1 MNILFIA
8 IDTLRADYLGC
19 YGYSKPTSPNID
31 ALAASGVCFENDFAV
46 ASYTHPNYTSMYTG
60 RYPITHGVVLQGG
73 HYYMPDEIP
82 VLPEMLRS
90 AGYTTAVVSNLP
102 RSGKAVETSW
112 FGRGA
117 DRHVPYDTKPPAS
130 EGIRNNSMAHVKDLA
145 MPLLDELKGQK
156 FFMFVHCWDPH
167 RPYLPQPPYDEMYV
181 PEGAPNRT
189 NFSVDPVPE
198 TEPQGLA
205 YTIAQYEGAITDCDA
220 ALGELLA
227 RLDELGLHEDT
238 LVLLTADHGE
248 SLGEHRIYF
257 RHAAI
262 YEPTVHVPLI
272 MSCPGHLP
280 AGRRVEAFAQPVDL
294 APTILSLLGISDEWN
309 MEGHDLTA
317 VAQGDA
323 EETYDR
329 VMMHSIN
336 PDMRRAIRTRTH
348 KFIQLV
354 PGCEGQEAFPAEELY
369 DLRNDPAE
377 TANVIGEQTGVAAD
391 LRNQLESWVR
401 EKVEARGGE
410 DPMVEQS
417 RPGGRW
423 PIW

>member
-1 MNILFIA
+1 MNVLFIA

-19 YGYSKPTSPNID
+19 YGYGKPTSPTID
-31 ALAASGVCFENDFAV
+31 ALAASGVCFENAFAI
-46 ASYTHPNYTSMYTG
+46 ASYTHPNYTSMFTG
-60 RYPITHGVVLQGG
+60 RYPITHGVVRQGG
-73 HYYMPDEIP
+73 DYAMPDDIP
-82 VLPEMLRS
+82 VLPEMLKS

-102 RSGKAVETSW
+102 RSGKAVQTTW
-112 FGRGA
+112 FSRGA
-117 DRHVPYDTKPPAS
+117 DRHVPYDAKEPP
-130 EGIRNNSMAHVKDLA
+130 EGIRQNSMAHVKELA
-145 MPLLDELKGQK
+145 IPLLEEFKDER

-167 RPYLPQPPYDEMYV
+167 RAYLPRPPYDEMYV
-181 PEGAPNRT
+181 PEGVPNRT

-198 TEPQGLA
+198 TEPHGLA

-227 RLDELGLHEDT
+227 SVDELGLREET
-238 LVLLTADHGE
+238 LILLTADHGE

-262 YEPTVHVPLI
+262 YEPTLHVPLI
-272 MSCPGHLP
+272 LSCPAQFP
-280 AGRRVEAFAQPVDL
+280 TGRRVEAFAQPVDL
-294 APTILSLLGISDEWN
+294 APTVLSFVGIEDQWD

-317 VAQGDA
+317 VARGDA
-323 EETYDR
+323 EDSYDR

-348 KFIQLV
+348 KLIQLV
-354 PGCEGQEAFPAEELY
+354 PGCDGQEAFPAEELY
-369 DLRNDPAE
+369 DLRNDPGE
-377 TANVIGEQTGVAAD
+377 TANVVGEQADVAGQ
-391 LRNQLESWVR
+391 LRDELEAWVR

-410 DPMVEQS
+410 DPMVTQS
-417 RPGGRW
+417 HAAGRW